1 VFHSEELQI
10 IQFIQELRTPVFDA
24 FFKFLNFFDTQEF
37 FLLLIPAF
45 WLGKNW
51 KTGLRLF
58 YILSL
63 SSIVNHALKALFLAP
78 RPFHL
83 DASLGIIQVEGYGF
97 PSGAAQTVILLSG
110 ILLNSWKSS
119 WKSRIALLYILL
131 ISFSR
136 VYLGVHFPTD
146 VIAGWLVGLALW
158 AVYAYVRPPI
168 EKQLEN
174 CTPFSLFLLSQLAAL
189 LLFCYP
195 FSASIPLSG
204 CASGMGVGLFINH
217 TCGWMLPH
225 ASTFKSVC
233 LRALTAAAGTAL
245 CYFLLSKLFSLLFL
259 QLFILG
265 LWVATG
271 SLLLYKNPFSKA
283 KNA

>member
-1 VFHSEELQI
+1 MVHSEELQI
-10 IQFIQELRTPVFDA
+10 IQFIQELRTPIFDA

-45 WLGKNW
+45 WLGKGW

-63 SSIVNHALKALFLAP
+63 SSIVNHALKTLFVSP

-110 ILLNSWKSS
+110 ILLSAWKSP
-119 WKSRIALLYILL
+119 WKWWTAFLYILL

-136 VYLGVHFPTD
+136 IYLGVHFPID
-146 VIAGWLVGLALW
+146 IIAGWGVGLALW
-158 AVYAYVRPPI
+158 ALYTYVRPPV
-168 EKQLEN
+168 ERQLEKLN
-174 CTPFSLFLLSQLAAL
+174 AFSLFLLSQLAAL
-189 LLFCYP
+189 LLFSYP
-195 FSASIPLSG
+195 FSASIPLSA

-217 TCGWMLPH
+217 IRGWALPP
-225 ASTFKSVC
+225 ATAY
-233 LRALTAAAGTAL
+233 LRALTGATGTAL

-271 SLLLYKNPFSKA
+271 SLLLYRNPFSKV